1 MRPVKRRRSQTGL
14 VLAGAVVVAAG
25 VAIGLVELFHFPKG
39 SVWIVVAAAIALIVT
54 IMKLSGR

>member
-1 MRPVKRRRSQTGL
+1 VRRRRSQTGL
-14 VLAGAVVVAAG
+14 IVAGGVVVAAG

-39 SVWIVVAAAIALIVT
+39 SVWVVVALTVALVFA

>member
-1 MRPVKRRRSQTGL
+1 VRRRRSQTGL

-25 VAIGLVELFHFPKG
+25 VAIGLVELFRFPKG
-39 SVWIVVAAAIALIVT
+39 SVWVVVAVTIALVAT

>member
-1 MRPVKRRRSQTGL
+1 MRRRRSQTGL
-14 VLAGAVVVAAG
+14 VVAGGVVVAAG

-39 SVWIVVAAAIALIVT
+39 SVWVVVALTVALMFA

>member
-1 MRPVKRRRSQTGL
+1 MRRRRSQTGL
-14 VLAGAVVVAAG
+14 VVAGGVVVAAG

-39 SVWIVVAAAIALIVT
+39 TVWVVVAVTVALVFA

>member
-1 MRPVKRRRSQTGL
+1 VRRRRSQTGL
-14 VLAGAVVVAAG
+14 VVAGGVVIAAG

-39 SVWIVVAAAIALIVT
+39 SVWVVVALTIALVVA

>member
-1 MRPVKRRRSQTGL
+1 MRRRRSQTGL
-14 VLAGAVVVAAG
+14 VVAGGVVVAAG

-39 SVWIVVAAAIALIVT
+39 SVWVVVAITIALVFA

>member
-14 VLAGAVVVAAG
+14 VVAGAVVIAAG
-25 VAIGLVELFHFPKG
+25 VAIGLVELFRFPKA
-39 SVWIVVAAAIALIVT
+39 SVWIVVAAAIALIVA

>member
-1 MRPVKRRRSQTGL
+1 MRRRRSQTGL
-14 VLAGAVVVAAG
+14 VVAGGVVVAAA

-39 SVWIVVAAAIALIVT
+39 SVWVVVAITIALVFA